1 MPLYLDEIYFDAPG
15 KDGFKN
21 LHDLI
26 GSALKD
32 GLPPS
37 VTLKAGPFISNE
49 EAKVIVVL
57 DIPDHSTTFGVF
69 SDVVGKG
76 LAAKATY
83 ADRRLGLFRQDHEG
97 SQIGLGGSEI
107 GGKLAKFANSIL
119 ADRTKVRGQVSNRTE
134 DVSYRFNCVFSAA

>member
-1 MPLYLDEIYFDAPG
+1 MPLYLDEIYFDVPG
-15 KDGFKN
+15 NDGFKN

-49 EAKVIVVL
+49 EAKVILVL

-69 SDVVGKG
+69 SGVVGKG
-76 LAAKATY
+76 LARK
-83 ADRRLGLFRQDHEG
+83 RRLTPIVDWEHFD
-97 SQIGLGGSEI
+97 
-107 GGKLAKFANSIL
+107 KTMK
-119 ADRTKVRGQVSNRTE
+119 DRK
-134 DVSYRFNCVFSAA
+134 

>member
-1 MPLYLDEIYFDAPG
+1 MKANRTQRAIPLLTTRALGVYEDLRVTLLIHIPGGDEAMPLYLDEIYFDVPG

-49 EAKVIVVL
+49 EAKVILVL

-69 SDVVGKG
+69 SGVVGKG
-76 LAAKATY
+76 LARK
-83 ADRRLGLFRQDHEG
+83 RRLTPIVDWEHFD
-97 SQIGLGGSEI
+97 
-107 GGKLAKFANSIL
+107 KTMK
-119 ADRTKVRGQVSNRTE
+119 DRK
-134 DVSYRFNCVFSAA
+134 

>member
-1 MPLYLDEIYFDAPG
+1 MPLYLDEIYFDVPG

-49 EAKVIVVL
+49 EAKVILVL

-69 SDVVGKG
+69 SGVVGKG
-76 LAAKATY
+76 LAAK
-83 ADRRLGLFRQDHEG
+83 RRLTPVIDWAHFD
-97 SQIGLGGSEI
+97 
-107 GGKLAKFANSIL
+107 KTMK
-119 ADRTKVRGQVSNRTE
+119 DRK
-134 DVSYRFNCVFSAA
+134 

>member
-1 MPLYLDEIYFDAPG
+1 MRHRDGPACPPWAGARAGACTYRARVLNASNSHPEEGRNNASYLDEIYFDVPG

-37 VTLKAGPFISNE
+37 VTLKARPFISNE
-49 EAKVIVVL
+49 EAKVILVL

-69 SDVVGKG
+69 SGVVGKG
-76 LAAKATY
+76 LAAK
-83 ADRRLGLFRQDHEG
+83 RRLTPVVDWAHFD
-97 SQIGLGGSEI
+97 
-107 GGKLAKFANSIL
+107 KTMK
-119 ADRTKVRGQVSNRTE
+119 DRK
-134 DVSYRFNCVFSAA
+134 